1 MSVRVLW
8 SVVNYNREQPNSVV
22 KKENQPRCSLYLCS
36 SVVTG
41 RELGQMVQRQEDLV
55 ADYNVSSMAAASK
68 S

>member
-1 MSVRVLW
+1 MSVQVLW
-8 SVVNYNREQPNSVV
+8 SIVNYNREQPNSVV
-22 KKENQPRCSLYLCS
+22 KKESQPRCSLYLCS